1 VPAEEQQQLKQ
12 KADEV
17 RREAQQRIAQVRG
30 HSGELS
36 TIQSMLKLSTDAETR
51 GDLRQAYEL
60 ADRALLLSKEL
71 TGGK

>member
-12 KADEV
+12 KAEEV
-17 RREAQQRIAQVRG
+17 RRETQQRIAHVSG
-30 HSGELS
+30 HSVELS

-51 GDLRQAYEL
+51 GELRQAYEL
-60 ADRALLLSKEL
+60 ADRALVLAKEL